1 MWQQQQQADFY
12 LFFSAPVSLHCPT
25 CYLGDSNLAAAA
37 ALPSLAEGFNL
48 DDVVLVDWQRQ
59 LQGGGVGLHHAG
71 TAVLVLAVHHLQGAE
86 RGGGK
91 GEQEGGRRGDNW
103 MRRSVEVTLSDSRG
117 EIRR

>member
-1 MWQQQQQADFY
+1 MKLRGWKLSPERLGEYGSGRQIFIS
-12 LFFSAPVSLHCPT
+12 FFSAPVSPHCPT

-37 ALPSLAEGFNL
+37 AFPSLAEGFNL

-86 RGGGK
+86 RGG
-91 GEQEGGRRGDNW
+91 EGAGG
-103 MRRSVEVTLSDSRG
+103 VIAG
-117 EIRR
+117 